1 VRRPR
6 SVHGPLERERVE
18 EGDCVFAAVEGEV
31 AVVAVD
37 HRDARAHEP
46 GDGEDGYACA
56 EREGGV
62 GVAQVIEAADRL
74 DPGLDLRRPPVLA
87 SEDPEVDPA
96 AAHVRKQ
103 DRVVRHRQPVE
114 RFERLRLER
123 HRPRA

>member
-1 VRRPR
+1 M
-6 SVHGPLERERVE
+6 LEPMN
-18 EGDCVFAAVEGEV
+18 
-31 AVVAVD
+31 
-37 HRDARAHEP
+37 P
-46 GDGEDGYACA
+46 GGGEDGYACA

-74 DPGLDLRRPPVLA
+74 DPGLDLRRPPVLT

-114 RFERLRLER
+114 RFERLRLQR
-123 HRPRA
+123 HRPRAWPRLRVLEPAIGERAADM